1 MHLSRPMTL
10 RTRARRLVSCTRGS
24 RVPSSRARAARVGIV
39 LLGALTLAGCHGSGS
54 GEARVV
60 IPQGASLRVAAE
72 SLAKAGVVQN
82 ATLFRVYGSLTDR
95 DRSIRAGT
103 YVFKRGV
110 SWGDVLAD
118 LRGGKG
124 LVRAITVPEGWSLSQ
139 IVPQLAR
146 VLGAPADSVEAAVR
160 DTALLHAL
168 DVPTPTL
175 EGYLFPDTYIFPEGT
190 TPRQAV
196 RVMVARFQKVWQP
209 EWDQQLQKQAMSR
222 NDVMALAA
230 IVEKEARRPEERPVI
245 AAVYLNRLKTGM
257 RLQADP
263 TVQYALGQHVSRVLY
278 KHLEVDS
285 PYNTYRY
292 AGLPPGP
299 IASPGKPAIVAA
311 LYPAN
316 VPYKFFVAYPDG
328 HHEFTTSF
336 AEHSVAVKGAR
347 HEWDSLAAARRDT
360 MHTMVPATVL
370 PAAVAAAPVTTR
382 PTKVAVATT
391 KSATP
396 AKKKTSGRIPT
407 RRKRASS

>member
-1 MHLSRPMTL
+1 MTRRPL
-10 RTRARRLVSCTRGS
+10 RRPLGIALLIG
-24 RVPSSRARAARVGIV
+24 AIGLAAACR
-39 LLGALTLAGCHGSGS
+39 GSGS
-54 GEARVV
+54 GEARVIV
-60 IPQGASLRVAAE
+60 PRGASLRVAAD

-82 ATLFRVYGSLTDR
+82 AMLFRVYASLRHR

-103 YVFKRGV
+103 YLFKRGT

-118 LRGGKG
+118 LEGGKG
-124 LVRAITVPEGWSLSQ
+124 LGRSITIPEGWALSQ

-146 VLGAPADSVEAAVR
+146 VLGAPLDSVQAAVR

-168 DVPTPTL
+168 DIPTPTL

-196 RVMVARFQKVWQP
+196 SVMVARFQKVWQP
-209 EWDQQLQKQAMSR
+209 EWNRQLQAQAMSR

-263 TVQYALGQHVSRVLY
+263 TVQYALGQHVARVLY
-278 KHLEVDS
+278 KHLEIDS
-285 PYNTYRY
+285 PYNTYKY

-316 VPYKFFVAYPDG
+316 VPYRFFVAYPDG

-336 AEHSVAVKGAR
+336 AQHSVAVKSAR
-347 HEWDSLAAARRDT
+347 REWDAVAAMRRDT
-360 MHTMVPATVL
+360 LHAMPTDVVPG
-370 PAAVAAAPVTTR
+370 AVAATAATVAP
-382 PTKVAVATT
+382 KVVGAVSAPKVVATT
-391 KSATP
+391 RKPGAKTVTP
-396 AKKKTSGRIPT
+396 AKKTATPTQSG
-407 RRKRASS
+407 RRKRA

>member
-1 MHLSRPMTL
+1 MLGAL
-10 RTRARRLVSCTRGS
+10 
-24 RVPSSRARAARVGIV
+24 
-39 LLGALTLAGCHGSGS
+39 LLGACRGGGS

-82 ATLFRVYGSLTDR
+82 ATLFRVYGSLSDH

-118 LRGGKG
+118 LSGGKG
-124 LVRAITVPEGWSLSQ
+124 LVRAITVPEGWALSQ

-146 VLGAPADSVEAAVR
+146 VLGAPVDSVQAAVR

-196 RVMVARFQKVWQP
+196 RMMVARFQRVWQP

-263 TVQYALGQHVSRVLY
+263 TVQYALGQHVTRVLY

-299 IASPGKPAIVAA
+299 IASPGKPAIIAA

-328 HHEFTTSF
+328 HHKFTTSF

-347 HEWDSLAAARRDT
+347 HEWDSVAAARRDNI
-360 MHTMVPATVL
+360 HTKVPATVL
-370 PAAVAAAPVTTR
+370 PAAVAAAPVTTK
-382 PTKVAVATT
+382 PTKLAVTT
-391 KSATP
+391 KAAVTARKKVTAKAP
-396 AKKKTSGRIPT
+396 A
-407 RRKRASS
+407 RRKRAS